1 MNERTWRLQKRFF
14 GHETHPYR
22 VLEGRVEAQLRPDA
36 TVLDAGCGRGA
47 PVLLKFV
54 DKARKLIGV
63 DLVDFTCA
71 DPRLELHKT
80 DLARTPI
87 AASSVDLVYSRSVVE
102 HLVDPR
108 AVFAEMHRILK
119 PGGCFIVLTA
129 NLWDYASIA
138 ARVIPNRFHP
148 AIVAR
153 VEGRAEEDTFPIQYK
168 ANTRLAIR
176 RHASAAGLDI
186 ERFEYLGQYPNY
198 FMFSAPLFL
207 LGTAYQKAIH
217 AVPLFNWLQ
226 GWILVT
232 LRKPICAGA

>member
-1 MNERTWRLQKRFF
+1 MNERTWKLQKKYF
-14 GHETHPYR
+14 GHEVHPYR
-22 VLEGRVEAQLRPDA
+22 VLEGRVESQLRPDA

-47 PVLLKFV
+47 PVLLKYA
-54 DKARKLIGV
+54 DKARRLVGI
-63 DLVDFTCA
+63 DLVDFTCT

-80 DLARTPI
+80 DLAHTPL
-87 AASSVDLVYSRSVVE
+87 APSSVDVVYSRSVVE
-102 HLVDPR
+102 HLADPT
-108 AVFAEMHRILK
+108 AVFAEMRRILR
-119 PGGCFIVLTA
+119 PGGHFIFLTA

-138 ARVIPNRFHP
+138 ARLIPNRFHP

-168 ANTRLAIR
+168 ANTRRAVQ
-176 RHASAAGLDI
+176 RHARAAGLEV

-207 LGTAYQKAIH
+207 LGTAYQKTIQRFR
-217 AVPLFNWLQ
+217 PLHFLQ

-232 LRKPICAGA
+232 LRKPDGDA